1 MVLVLLG
8 LAMMII
14 GYIGVFFARLI
25 KSAVSRQREFLADAS
40 AVQFTRNPSGL
51 SGALKKI
58 GGLATG
64 SRLATPAAETA
75 SHLFFANGIASPF
88 LGLLATHPPLT
99 ERIRRLDPQFTGDL
113 ASPAPASHTAA
124 GTAATTGTSPL
135 SALSALTPPPLPGM
149 SPAQAVN
156 HAGTLSAVSLLQAA
170 HSIEAIPPS
179 LRTAAHT
186 PALAQAV
193 IFGILLDSRPEPRRQ
208 QLAYLAKR
216 VPAELN
222 DAIQTLDRELTALPA
237 PLRQPLVEI
246 AIGTLK
252 HLLPAEYPAFRET
265 VMGLVSADEEVS
277 LFEYMVLRMLLRHLD
292 TPFGLAKRAR
302 IHITSLNTLTHE
314 AATVLSA
321 LAWFGATTPEMATA
335 AFAAGCRELGVNTL
349 TLLPTEAASLK
360 EMDQAL
366 DRLAETTPP
375 IKQKLVAACTAAI
388 SADGV
393 VTLEEGE
400 ALRAVADALDC
411 PLPRG

>member
-1 MVLVLLG
+1 
-8 LAMMII
+8 
-14 GYIGVFFARLI
+14 
-25 KSAVSRQREFLADAS
+25 
-40 AVQFTRNPSGL
+40 
-51 SGALKKI
+51 
-58 GGLATG
+58 
-64 SRLATPAAETA
+64 
-75 SHLFFANGIASPF
+75 
-88 LGLLATHPPLT
+88 
-99 ERIRRLDPQFTGDL
+99 
-113 ASPAPASHTAA
+113 
-124 GTAATTGTSPL
+124 
-135 SALSALTPPPLPGM
+135 M
-149 SPAQAVN
+149 SPDQAVN
-156 HAGTLSAVSLLQAA
+156 QAGTLSAGSLIHAA
-170 HSIEAIPPS
+170 HSIEAIPPT

-186 PALAQAV
+186 PTLAQAV
-193 IFGILLDSRPEPRRQ
+193 IFGILLDPRPEPRQQ

-222 DAIQTLDRELTALPA
+222 EAIQMLDRELSALPA
-237 PLRQPLVEI
+237 PLRQPLVDI

-252 HLLPAEYPAFRET
+252 HLRPAEYPAFRET

-302 IHITSLNTLTHE
+302 IHITSLNTLTRE

-321 LAWFGATTPEMATA
+321 LAWFGARTPELAAA
-335 AFAAGCRELGVNTL
+335 AFAAGCRELGVSALN
-349 TLLPTEAASLK
+349 LLPAEKASLK

-388 SADGV
+388 SADGI